1 MPKPATG
8 DSTAEIYGRLNDRA
22 WAIVFPM
29 LQAGAALRREPT
41 GYYYAEGR
49 GGLTPARIKRLERDG
64 VLRRIG
70 VDTYA
75 LAECRS

>member
-8 DSTAEIYGRLNDRA
+8 DSTAEIYGRSNDRA
-22 WAIVFPM
+22 WMAVLPL

-41 GYYYAEGR
+41 GYYYVDGR

-75 LAECRS
+75 LAEC